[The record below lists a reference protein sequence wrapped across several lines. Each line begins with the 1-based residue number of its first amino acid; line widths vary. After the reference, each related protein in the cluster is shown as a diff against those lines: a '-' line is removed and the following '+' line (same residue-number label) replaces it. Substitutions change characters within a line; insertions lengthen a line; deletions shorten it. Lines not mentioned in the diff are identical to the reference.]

1 MHMSTTELI
10 ACVDADPAGKAHCDD
25 AQGEPIA
32 PTEIRAALAQL
43 LRSPQFAKA
52 SRMCRLLSFLI
63 EKRLTGGLRDTAEYA
78 VGIDVFDRQPAS
90 YDTTTDPIVRV
101 QAGRLRQRLQSYYEA
116 DGAGSALIIAI
127 PPGGYMPL
135 IRRRQALRAAVGPV
149 PSLCI
154 AGLTYL
160 GPAGAGAGFAQGLD
174 EALRYQMFQQMGKG
188 INLRRFPAS
197 CQVPPAALA
206 DINFLLEGSVQ
217 LENGLVRTSARLTDM
232 SAGRVTW
239 YRRFDC
245 YAQPAMQLQDEL
257 AGTIAAALAE
267 FLQTGRSI
275 AAALLR

>member
-1 MHMSTTELI
+1 MQMSTTELI
-10 ACVDADPAGKAHCDD
+10 ACVHADPAGEAHCGD

-32 PTEIRAALAQL
+32 PAEIRAALAQL
-43 LRSPQFAKA
+43 LSSPHFAKA

-78 VGIDVFDRQPAS
+78 IGIEVFDRQPSS

-101 QAGRLRQRLQSYYEA
+101 QAGRLRRRLQSYYEA
-116 DGAGSALIIAI
+116 GGAGSALIIAI

-135 IRRRQALRAAVGPV
+135 IRRREALRAAVRPV

-154 AGLTYL
+154 AALTYL
-160 GPAGAGAGFAQGLD
+160 GPEAAEAGFAEGLD
-174 EALRYQMFQQMGKG
+174 EALRYQMFRQMGKG

-197 CQVPPAALA
+197 WQVAPASLA
-206 DINFLLEGSVQ
+206 GIDFLLEGSIQ

-245 YAQPAMQLQDEL
+245 YVQPVLQLQDEL

-267 FLQTGRSI
+267 FLPTGRNV